1 MEAEKTYQNKVARTI
16 QQKRTGEGALEFADN
31 RLSNQGK
38 YVANAII
45 QCIRGN
51 KREAMKLARKR
62 TAQILNCGVDQI
74 SRRVASGNN
83 GMFAI
88 SGSTNKP
95 QVSSKTNT
103 KWENMLKTH
112 HVQKEENWD
121 IDNCAESH
129 LWLLLVDKHI
139 IPKTIS
145 IVVGQYTKKNKIR
158 GDRPCK
164 NCRQWVYKEFKSVT
178 GHM

>member
-1 MEAEKTYQNKVARTI
+1 
-16 QQKRTGEGALEFADN
+16 
-31 RLSNQGK
+31 
-38 YVANAII
+38 
-45 QCIRGN
+45 
-51 KREAMKLARKR
+51 
-62 TAQILNCGVDQI
+62 
-74 SRRVASGNN
+74 
-83 GMFAI
+83 
-88 SGSTNKP
+88 
-95 QVSSKTNT
+95 
-103 KWENMLKTH
+103 MLKTH